1 MPVSLIDDKVWFD
14 TDRRFRQIC
23 NQVTV
28 GLAEGNNV
36 LALSHFQS
44 CLSTLEQVLHE
55 RAVPYH
61 KFSTFDSAALC
72 VGPSAKVWVGL
83 ARAFQPAN
91 ALQPRSS
98 AIARLRM
105 IVTEHHPRQSKD
117 KAIIE
122 SAANL
127 ACESELCFHTSLDDP
142 LLRYFNGD
150 AIQRLFK
157 QLGID
162 EDECISHPLV
172 TTAIRGAQEKIENLV
187 PKDLQAESMEDWFKY
202 NLPGAKA

>member
-1 MPVSLIDDKVWFD
+1 MPVSPSDDKVWFD

-23 NQVTV
+23 NQVIA
-28 GLAEGNNV
+28 GLAEGNSV

-44 CLSTLEQVLHE
+44 SLSTLEQLLHE
-55 RAVPYH
+55 RAVRYQ
-61 KFSTFDSAALC
+61 KFSTFDSAVLC
-72 VGPSAKVWVGL
+72 LASSAKVWVGL
-83 ARAFQPAN
+83 ARVFQPATPLRPQSL
-91 ALQPRSS
+91 AR
-98 AIARLRM
+98 ARLLM

-117 KAIIE
+117 QAIIE
-122 SAANL
+122 SAASL
-127 ACESELCFHTSLDDP
+127 ACESELCFHSSLDDP

-162 EDECISHPLV
+162 EDECISHHLV
-172 TTAIRGAQEKIENLV
+172 TTAIRGAQEKIEDLV

-202 NLPGAKA
+202 NLPGAEA